1 MASLSEPKSI
11 EECLDDKK
19 KLQIERTI
27 RDDIKYT
34 AIMLTPF
41 IILKLMVLQPL
52 RFLNS
57 YIYSSIE
64 INNKLFEII
73 NEVNQTNQ
81 IDSLKIK

>member
-19 KLQIERTI
+19 KLKIERTI

-41 IILKLMVLQPL
+41 IILKLMILQPL